1 MKRTLAI
8 LLMVALIVAV
18 MPAAAF
24 AATKYKIYRV
34 NTKKDKLMVHTGPN
48 DSKATRKGSLPKDA
62 AVIVLQKQKSWWKI
76 KSSRGLEGWV
86 YSKYLKEGAY
96 AKVNTEKSGLNIH
109 KGENLSEKT
118 VMGSAPKGARVEV
131 RYVKGDLANIIY
143 NKMNGWSARKY
154 LAWIVN
160 A

>member
-34 NTKKDKLMVHTGPN
+34 NTKKDPLMVHTAPN

-62 AVIVLQKQKSWWKI
+62 PVIVLQKQKSWWRI
-76 KSSRGLEGWV
+76 RSSRNMEGWV

-109 KGENLSEKT
+109 KGENLDQKS
-118 VMGSAPKGARVEV
+118 VIGSAPKGARVEV
-131 RYVKGDLANIIY
+131 KYVKGDIANIIY
-143 NKMNGWSARKY
+143 NKLNGWSAKKY
-154 LAWIVN
+154 LKWI
-160 A
+160 AE